1 MARTAAW
8 VALGV
13 ALGAGGLQMGLAARS
28 SSEHAPSRGERQA
41 GGSRSQRLA
50 PTASQPAL
58 APPAPL
64 RRAARGGGEP
74 LRYVAVGGGAFPE
87 SNEVSLEQN
96 LELAQSVLAGPGALA
111 FAGGQGSEGV
121 RLLADDDGRDLRV
134 RLGDVFAPRP
144 GRHSRY
150 RPTQLAAEPADRAS
164 VERLLGEALASG
176 DRPLLLYVT
185 THGDQ
190 GERPRDSTLALWG
203 GETLTAEQLA
213 RLHDAYT
220 RPLVAVVA
228 SCFSGGFGELAFQAG
243 DEAAGPSRA
252 PRCGLF
258 AGTWDRETS
267 GCDPD
272 PDRAR
277 QEGYSLH
284 LLNALRG
291 RDRSG
296 RVLPLGD
303 LDADRD
309 GRVSLLEA
317 HAWAAMTGQ
326 SFDVPTTTS
335 ERFLRAVQRR
345 RGVPAR
351 SLLPEH
357 AAVVDRLSAS
367 LGLST
372 EAQASVRFAHLE
384 GRLKTLDDQLDV
396 ADAAADAAYRALA
409 ARLLARWPVL
419 DDAYHPGFGTTLER
433 DGAAIEAA
441 LDGWPEAA
449 RLTEAEA
456 AVDRL
461 ERTREPLEVEAA
473 VALRLLRAHETLGL
487 AGGLLARGG
496 SALSHLEGLLACER
510 FVPALRSPDDA
521 ARAPR

>member
-13 ALGAGGLQMGLAARS
+13 ALGAGAFQLGLATRS
-28 SSEHAPSRGERQA
+28 SSERAPSRA
-41 GGSRSQRLA
+41 APLA
-50 PTASQPAL
+50 DHVK
-58 APPAPL
+58 PPAVAPAGPPL
-64 RRAARGGGEP
+64 ASPPISLETPPARSGEP
-74 LRYVAVGGGAFPE
+74 VRYLAIGGGALPE

-96 LELAQSVLAGPGALA
+96 LELAQSVLAGPGVLA
-111 FAGGQGSEGV
+111 FAGGQGSQGV
-121 RLLADDDGRDLRV
+121 RLIADDDGRDLRV
-134 RLGDVFAPRP
+134 RLGDIFAPRA

-150 RPTQLAAEPADRAS
+150 RATRLAAQPADRAS
-164 VERLLGEALASG
+164 VERLLSDALANGSE
-176 DRPLLLYVT
+176 PLLLYAT

-243 DEAAGPSRA
+243 DEAAGPARA

-272 PDRAR
+272 PDRAQ

-296 RVLPLGD
+296 RELPLAD

-317 HAWAAMTGQ
+317 HAWASMTGQ

-335 ERFLRAVQRR
+335 ERFLRAVQHR
-345 RGVPAR
+345 RGLPAR
-351 SLLPEH
+351 ALLPEH
-357 AAVVDRLSAS
+357 AALVDRLSAS
-367 LGLST
+367 LGLAT
-372 EAQASVRFAHLE
+372 EAQAAARLDRLE
-384 GRLKTLDDQLDV
+384 ARLKALDDQLEA
-396 ADAAADAAYRALA
+396 ADAAADSAYRALA
-409 ARLLARWPVL
+409 GRLLARWPVL
-419 DDAYHPGFGTTLER
+419 DDAYHPEFGTTLER
-433 DGAAIEAA
+433 DGAAIEGA

-449 RLTEAEA
+449 RLSQAEAE
-456 AVDRL
+456 VERL
-461 ERTREPLEVEAA
+461 EQARAPVEVDGA
-473 VALRLLRAHETLGL
+473 VTLRLVRAHETLAL

-496 SALSHLEGLLACER
+496 SALSHLRRLLACER
-510 FVPALRSPDDA
+510 FVPALRA
-521 ARAPR
+521 AGDGARPPR